1 MEGNWRWCSLYVE
14 LGHFISALILHFFLY
29 ILVLL
34 GIGTAITIPKA
45 IIVQVMETRDV
56 TSVQDLDLILANATN
71 VDTVIE
77 LRINHQREMFRLL
90 VLLVDL
96 QKELKMIRLRRC
108 YQVVHKIYYYVFSI
122 DATFA
127 EDL

>member
-1 MEGNWRWCSLYVE
+1 
-14 LGHFISALILHFFLY
+14 
-29 ILVLL
+29 
-34 GIGTAITIPKA
+34 
-45 IIVQVMETRDV
+45 METRDV